1 MNVMQILNLKG
12 SRTVETVLPSIT
24 VADVAKI
31 LSEKRIGALVVSED
45 GREVSGIVSERD
57 VVRVLGSEGISVMS
71 APVSSLMTSRV
82 EGCQPEDSA
91 LSVLERMTE
100 GRFRHMPVVDQGQMV
115 GFLSIGDV
123 VKARIAEI
131 ESDNAAMV
139 EMLHG

>member
-12 SRTVETVLPSIT
+12 SRAVATVLPSLT
-24 VADVAKI
+24 VADAAKI

-45 GREVSGIVSERD
+45 GKEVSGIVSERD
-57 VVRVLGSEGISVMS
+57 IVRVLGRDGISVMS
-71 APVSSLMTSRV
+71 APVSSLMTSKV

-91 LSVLERMTE
+91 LSVLERMTD

-131 ESDNAAMV
+131 ERDNAAMV
-139 EMLHG
+139 EMLHS